1 MNTLA
6 EEFYRYGG
14 GDPIESTPI
23 HLAYDVVLWLFQDF
37 SSMIEYKEKY
47 KIIIAENI
55 WPEKYVAVDESAP
68 RTTYSWR

>member
-14 GDPIESTPI
+14 VDHIESAPI
-23 HLAYDVVLWLFQDF
+23 HLSYDVVLWLFQDF
-37 SSMIEYKEKY
+37 SLLIEYKEKY

-55 WPEKYVAVDESAP
+55 WPEKHVAADESAP